1 MRIVVIAGSPRKKNS
16 LMLTKALERELKKL
30 CEADFQY
37 VFLHE
42 LSLAT
47 CAGCHACLFH
57 GVDRCPLPDSIGET
71 LEAMLSADGIIFVS
85 PVYVSQ
91 VTGLMKNFID
101 RFSFLC
107 HRPGLYRQHAL
118 AISTT
123 GVIGLKGV
131 LNYLEEVASTWGI
144 RSVTKLGMV
153 TPPDISEEKIK
164 GNSRVEKAA
173 RKFHKRLTSSS
184 WEPSLKQVIQFN
196 AQKTF
201 LTTPQAKRISP
212 EDYRYY
218 LPLKDRDYHTEVS
231 MNPFKKLTGK
241 LVSLAVK
248 ARSR

>member
-1 MRIVVIAGSPRKKNS
+1 MKIVVIAGSPRKKNS
-16 LMLTKALERELKKL
+16 YLLTKALERELKKL
-30 CEADFQY
+30 CEAEFEY
-37 VFLHE
+37 VFLKD

-47 CAGCHACLFH
+47 CQGCHACLFH
-57 GVDRCPLPDSIGET
+57 GVDRCPLPDSIQET
-71 LEAMLSADGIIFVS
+71 LDSMLNAHGIIFVS

-123 GVIGLKGV
+123 GVMGLKGV

-164 GNSRVEKAA
+164 GNSSIEKAA
-173 RKFHKRLTSSS
+173 KKFHKRLTSSS

-218 LPLKDRDYHTEVS
+218 LPLKDKEYHTDVRI
-231 MNPFKKLTGK
+231 NPFKKLIGK
-241 LVSLAVK
+241 LVALAVR